1 MFFNGIHHVIPREI
15 KSLGFHYEVEFMVV
29 GDTTLG
35 AASFGILLSAALLFQ
50 INHTD
55 VRKHCGVAC
64 DEWFSQN
71 LFQALIRM
79 VLFAAG
85 TVFLAELVLGWAI
98 MAIVATVLLSREL
111 IRARRSVNPLQPTAS
126 RPTSR

>member
-71 LFQALIRM
+71 LFQALTSIFPPGSSGQVPPPERSD
-79 VLFAAG
+79 
-85 TVFLAELVLGWAI
+85 LG
-98 MAIVATVLLSREL
+98 
-111 IRARRSVNPLQPTAS
+111 PLQPLPDA
-126 RPTSR
+126 